1 MKDDYFNQGT
11 KQILHHNR
19 ETGAITHI
27 ADCGDVEKAHFLKT
41 AANAYIEPEPAFDY
55 VAEATLTLSNQFHG
69 ELVGREYFDRV
80 LNHAILSL
88 ADLDTIKKTLFYGRD
103 NGLTKGE
110 LGRENCYSLTMDLL
124 GSAKPK
130 ACLTAYDELSS
141 EDSENFIHGVIGL
154 ATEAGELLELLRD
167 TLAGKPLDRT
177 NLKEEVGDGKW
188 YMAILAKV
196 GRFMWGD
203 DERVNIQKL
212 RARFPN
218 RFTEYDA
225 NNRNL
230 SAERDILEGDAD
242 KQLDLPEIAASR
254 FEASGGGMLSGADT
268 N

>member
-1 MKDDYFNQGT
+1 MKDDYFNQDT
-11 KQILHHNR
+11 KQILHHDR
-19 ETGAITHI
+19 ETGHVTHI

-41 AANAYIEPEPAFDY
+41 AANAYDDSEPFDY
-55 VAEATLTLSNQFHG
+55 VAEASLTLSGEFHG
-69 ELVGREYFDRV
+69 ELVGRELFD
-80 LNHAILSL
+80 LQLAYAINSL
-88 ADLDTIKKTLFYGRD
+88 AALDKVKKTLFYGRD
-103 NGLTKGE
+103 NGLKGE
-110 LGRENCYSLTMDLL
+110 LGHTNCYSLLQPITRPEL
-124 GSAKPK
+124 GNGSGV
-130 ACLTAYDELSS
+130 CSS
-141 EDSENFIHGVIGL
+141 EDAKNFIHGVIGL

-167 TLAGKPLDRT
+167 TLEGKPLDRF

-203 DERVNIQKL
+203 DERVNIEKL

-230 SAERDILEGDAD
+230 GIERAILEGDED